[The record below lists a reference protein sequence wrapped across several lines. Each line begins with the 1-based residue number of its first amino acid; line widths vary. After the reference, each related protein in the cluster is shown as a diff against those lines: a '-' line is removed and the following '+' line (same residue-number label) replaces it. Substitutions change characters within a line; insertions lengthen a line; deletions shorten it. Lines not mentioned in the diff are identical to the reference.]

1 MNSFHLLTNGTPC
14 LGETTMN
21 IVLYGA
27 TGHAGSRILTELLSR
42 GHHVT
47 AVTRDPAKLTPQPN
61 LTVKQGDADSAAAI
75 AANIQ
80 GADAVVSA
88 YGPPPADTDQLLAV
102 TQNFIDAVKQAGTS
116 GKAPRFLYVGGAA
129 SLEVAPGLTLLD
141 SGHLPAEWQPIAKSH
156 SDALDL
162 IKKSDI
168 DWTSFSPAAFFEP
181 GQRTG
186 KFRLG
191 KDALIA
197 DEQHN
202 SRISMEDYAIA
213 LADELEK
220 PQHQRQRFTI
230 GY

>member
-1 MNSFHLLTNGTPC
+1 MH
-14 LGETTMN
+14 

-27 TGHAGSRILTELLSR
+27 TGHSGSRILTELLSR
-42 GHHVT
+42 GHQVT
-47 AVTRDPAKLTPQPN
+47 AITRNPAKLALQPN
-61 LTVKQGDADSAAAI
+61 LTIKQGDVDSAAAI
-75 AANIQ
+75 AANIK

-88 YGPPPADTDQLLAV
+88 YAPPADDTDQILPV
-102 TQNFIDAVKQAGTS
+102 TQNFIEVIKQVGVS

-129 SLEVAPGLTLLD
+129 SLEVAPGVTLLD
-141 SGHLPAEWQPIAKSH
+141 SGHLPAQWQAIARSH
-156 SDALDL
+156 SDALAL

-168 DWTSFSPAAFFEP
+168 NWTSFSPAAFFEP

-191 KDALIA
+191 KDQLISDA
-197 DEQHN
+197 EGN
-202 SRISMEDYAIA
+202 SKISMEDYAIA

-220 PQHQRQRFTI
+220 PQRERQRFTI

>member
-1 MNSFHLLTNGTPC
+1 MH
-14 LGETTMN
+14 

-27 TGHAGSRILTELLSR
+27 TGHSGSRILTELLSR
-42 GHHVT
+42 GHQVT
-47 AVTRDPAKLTPQPN
+47 AITRNPAKLKPQPN
-61 LTVKQGDADSAAAI
+61 LAVKQGDIDSAAAI

-88 YGPPPADTDQLLAV
+88 YAPPASDTDQLIAV
-102 TQNFIDAVKQAGTS
+102 TGNFIEAVREAGTA

-129 SLEVAPGLTLLD
+129 SLEVAPRVTLLD
-141 SGHLPAEWQPIAKSH
+141 SGHLPAEWQAIARSH
-156 SDALDL
+156 SDALNL
-162 IKKSDI
+162 IRKSDVN
-168 DWTSFSPAAFFEP
+168 WTCFSPAAFFEP

-191 KDALIA
+191 KDQLISDA
-197 DEQHN
+197 QGN

-213 LADELEK
+213 LTDELEK